1 MTAKELYVTAKE
13 LYVTAKESH
22 VTAYEPILTV
32 KEPYDTAERL
42 FVMAEELFVT
52 AEESYFKVHH
62 SGKNPISKWLIINAQ
77 EPSVLLVYHSK
88 KSPNINAKEAH
99 IASKQ
104 PYIDTASL
112 LQCAAVHCG
121 VLLVYHSKKSPNIIA
136 KEAHI
141 ASKQPYIDTASLLQ
155 CAAVHCSVLL
165 VYHGKKS
172 PNINAKEACIASKQP
187 YLPYIN
193 TASVLQCVAVC
204 GKCVAVCCS
213 INVYC
218 HTIAQHSLCCSVLQY
233 AVSVLQCVA
242 VRGKYI
248 TVHNYGVATISRMLK
263 NIGLF
268 CKRALQKRPIFCKET
283 CIFKH
288 PTNRSH
294 PPWAGKGNDSNVN
307 GILEYVQNSQI
318 TTEFLNTYRSFKCC
332 YRSREFSNVFRI
344 LK

>member
-112 LQCAAVHCG
+112 LQCAAVHC
-121 VLLVYHSKKSPNIIA
+121 
-136 KEAHI
+136 
-141 ASKQPYIDTASLLQ
+141 
-155 CAAVHCSVLL
+155 SVLL

-172 PNINAKEACIASKQP
+172 PNINAKEAYIASKQP

-294 PPWAGKGNDSNVN
+294 P
-307 GILEYVQNSQI
+307 I
-318 TTEFLNTYRSFKCC
+318 
-332 YRSREFSNVFRI
+332 
-344 LK
+344 